1 MGRVKNDAK
10 VFEAAFW
17 SVVEGEMTLAD
28 AAKSL
33 SITPGSFSVRA
44 SQWRKRLKAIKTDKY
59 PNGIE
64 LPRLG
69 QNEGVKVDFEGIA
82 ERAATRL
89 GVVPATVETELSD
102 GESVN
107 NEAETILSETASA

>member
-1 MGRVKNDAK
+1 MARVKNDAK
-10 VFEAAFW
+10 VFEAAYW
-17 SVVEGEMTLAD
+17 AVVEGEMTLTE
-28 AAKSL
+28 AAQSL

-44 SQWRKRLKAIKTDKY
+44 SQWRKRIKNDH
-59 PNGIE
+59 GIE

-82 ERAATRL
+82 QRAAAKL
-89 GVVPATVETELSD
+89 GVTFTPPAVESELSD

-107 NEAETILSETASA
+107 SEAETILSETASA